1 MKRSLIAPLAG
12 PLVAAILLAAF
23 PFAGAAQAKPVE
35 IELWALGA
43 VTEAGPPPADWVG
56 YQIIRD
62 KLGIDLKIVLQPSSQ
77 TDQNT
82 KISVAAASN
91 NLPDLFGVDRTLL
104 MTIAKQGL
112 VAQVDSLLPM
122 MPERTK
128 GHYADDGRNKLVKL
142 NGKMYG
148 LPDPGAMDRVEGL
161 VIRKDWLDKLGL
173 PVPKT
178 LEELYKVGVA
188 FTTRDPDGNG
198 QNDTYGFGA
207 WQEVGTIP
215 TFGFGKRFDYIFGA
229 YGVLGPWCFESADKF
244 GLNVR
249 NPNFRK
255 GVEYIKRL
263 NDEKLIDPMW
273 TTPNK
278 DEFRLRWKQGKFGIM
293 WEQFAALHMQSNY
306 KAFDDNFPNGEW
318 IPIMPPTGPEGR
330 SGNGYDTVNA
340 RIYAVSAKAMKAG
353 KGPAIAKLLEW
364 MATDG
369 YYLCGFGVEGVNFN
383 KDAKG
388 DIVLDG
394 IPAEKRYSHA
404 SQQNLTQ
411 LRNMVYINNDIELKV
426 RYQDYKSKN
435 GKTISPL
442 ATWKFFKNTPYVAAA
457 GASLIDKPTNY
468 ADFVRY
474 YEENL
479 IKFALGQQ
487 PLDDKSWGDF
497 LKGLDSLGAREW
509 EKAAKAKLLENGLLD

>member
-1 MKRSLIAPLAG
+1 MKRSFLT
-12 PLVAAILLAAF
+12 AAFAAVLLLAL
-23 PFAGAAQAKPVE
+23 PLAGAAQGKLVDL
-35 IELWALGA
+35 ELWALGA
-43 VTEAGPPPADWVG
+43 VTEAGNPPDSWPG

-62 KLGIDLKIVLQPSSQ
+62 QLGINLKIVLQPSSQ

-91 NLPDLFGVDRTLL
+91 NLPDLFGVERTLL

-112 VAQVDSLLPM
+112 VAPVESLLPM
-122 MPERTK
+122 MPERTRT
-128 GHYADDGRNKLVKL
+128 HYSDPARNKLVML
-142 NGKMYG
+142 SGKMVG

-161 VIRKDWLDKLGL
+161 AIRKDWLDKLGL
-173 PVPKT
+173 AVPKT
-178 LEELYKVGVA
+178 LDELYKVGVA
-188 FTTRDPDGNG
+188 FTTKDPDGNG

-215 TFGFGKRFDYIFGA
+215 TFGLGKRFDYIFGA
-229 YGVLGPWCFESADKF
+229 YGVLGPWNLESAAKF

-249 NPNFRK
+249 DPNFRK
-255 GVEYIKRL
+255 ALEFVKKI

-306 KAFDDNFPNGEW
+306 KAFDENFPNGEW
-318 IPIMPPTGPEGR
+318 LPIMPPVGPQGK
-330 SGNGYDTVNA
+330 SGNGYDIVNA
-340 RIYAVSAKAMKAG
+340 RIYAVSQKAMKAG

-383 KDAKG
+383 KDASG
-388 DIVLDG
+388 NIVLDG

-411 LRNMVYINNDIELKV
+411 LRNMVYVNNDIELKV
-426 RYQDYKSKN
+426 RYVDYKSKN

-442 ATWKFFKNTPYVAAA
+442 ATWKFFKSTPYIPAA
-457 GASLIDKPTNY
+457 GASLIDKPANY

-479 IKFALGQQ
+479 FKFALGQQ
-487 PLDDKSWGDF
+487 SLDDKNWEAF
-497 LKGLDSLGAREW
+497 IKGLDGLGAKEW
-509 EKAAKAKLLENGLLD
+509 EQAAKAKLVENGLLD